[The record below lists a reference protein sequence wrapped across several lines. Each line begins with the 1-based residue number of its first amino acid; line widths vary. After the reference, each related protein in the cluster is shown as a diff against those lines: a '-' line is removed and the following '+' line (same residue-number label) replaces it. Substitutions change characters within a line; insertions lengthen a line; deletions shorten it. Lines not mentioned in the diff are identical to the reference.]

1 MQEGCERWMGS
12 CDLGGLD
19 GVSTIFILP
28 LHEVAYPGG
37 DQMIP
42 GPKLLK
48 NYEKYSAF
56 KHHLIVRFNA
66 NRVKENHPTTSP
78 CGFH

>member
-1 MQEGCERWMGS
+1 
-12 CDLGGLD
+12 
-19 GVSTIFILP
+19 
-28 LHEVAYPGG
+28 
-37 DQMIP
+37 MIP